1 MLAPLPEG
9 GFVTGVLKAFNLE
22 WSVKK
27 IIKACLFKFGIIA
40 MKRSSRVYLP
50 EDDSYRISTEQCGRS
65 DPVIIDGGAH
75 RGGSVEAFSR
85 YVPQAKFHC
94 FEPDPLL
101 AKDLTATFSG
111 KPNVRVV
118 MAALGESK
126 GNASFN
132 INVSRPTNS
141 LLPPGEALQSDLQLL
156 CKLVE
161 QVEVSI
167 LTIDDYCQEQALERV
182 DIIKLD
188 LQGYDYKALLG
199 AQTTLR
205 GTRVVLIEVLF
216 VEIYKGCNLFPDVLR
231 LMGGLGYTLY
241 TLCGLHYGSHDELLW
256 ADAIFVNGEAH
267 GRAVTLPKS

>member
-1 MLAPLPEG
+1 
-9 GFVTGVLKAFNLE
+9 
-22 WSVKK
+22 
-27 IIKACLFKFGIIA
+27 

-50 EDDSYRISTEQCGRS
+50 EDDSYRIAVEQCARV

-85 YVPQAKFHC
+85 FSPQAKFHC

-101 AKDLTATFSG
+101 AKELVEIFLG

-126 GNASFN
+126 GQASFN

-141 LLPPGEALQSDLQLL
+141 LLPPGDALQSDLQSL

-161 QVEVSI
+161 KVEVDI
-167 LTIDDYCQEQALERV
+167 TTIDAYCEERSLNRV

-199 AQTTLR
+199 AQTALR
-205 GTRVVLIEVLF
+205 GARVVLIEVLF

-231 LMGGLGYTLY
+231 LMGELGYTLF

-256 ADAIFVNGEAH
+256 ADAIFVNSASHWRG
-267 GRAVTLPKS
+267 VSPSNS

>member
-1 MLAPLPEG
+1 
-9 GFVTGVLKAFNLE
+9 
-22 WSVKK
+22 VKK

-50 EDDSYRISTEQCGRS
+50 EDDSYRIATEQCGLV

-75 RGGSVEAFSR
+75 RGASVEAFSS

-94 FEPDPLL
+94 FEPDPSL
-101 AKDLTATFSG
+101 AKELVETFSG

-118 MAALGESK
+118 MAALGESTGK
-126 GNASFN
+126 ARFN
-132 INVSRPTNS
+132 INSSRPTNS
-141 LLPPGEALQSDLQLL
+141 LLPPGDALESDLQSL

-161 QVEVSI
+161 QVEVDI

-199 AQTTLR
+199 AQISLR
-205 GTRVVLIEVLF
+205 GARVVLVEVLF
-216 VEIYKGCNLFPDVLR
+216 VEIYKGCNLFPDVIR
-231 LMGGLGYTLY
+231 LMGELGYSLY
-241 TLCGLHYGSHDELLW
+241 TLCGLHYGGRDELLW
-256 ADAIFVNGEAH
+256 ADAIFVNSESHARGVLQSEF
-267 GRAVTLPKS
+267 